1 MYVSVLSLAHT
12 YMYTDIYT
20 HLVSGHAYTCAC
32 SLTHCTRC
40 MQCMHTYMYVCT
52 RSWRR
57 PHVCMHTYMYV
68 CMHVCMHTYMYV
80 YTWACRGPPPAPWT
94 HIHACIPVKNTE
106 AIHEI
111 RQLVCSYVYT
121 ALDVC
126 YVYTHIHVCIHTHT
140 YVYTHTRMYTHI
152 HVCIHTHTHACIPVK
167 NTEAIHEI
175 RQLIGSL
182 RNPLRHLV
190 KGLG

>member
-1 MYVSVLSLAHT
+1 MAGVR
-12 YMYTDIYT
+12 
-20 HLVSGHAYTCAC
+20 GFPG
-32 SLTHCTRC
+32 RRRRKFF
-40 MQCMHTYMYVCT
+40 MYVCT
-52 RSWRR
+52 LF
-57 PHVCMHTYMYV
+57 PPQNILFPLKTPLLCV
-68 CMHVCMHTYMYV
+68 CMHVCMHVCIHTYMYV
-80 YTWACRGPPPAPWT
+80 YTHTCMYT

-106 AIHEI
+106 AIYEI

-190 KGLG
+190 KGLGWSLH

>member
-32 SLTHCTRC
+32 SLTHCTSTHTC
-40 MQCMHTYMYVCT
+40 MY
-52 RSWRR
+52 
-57 PHVCMHTYMYV
+57 
-68 CMHVCMHTYMYV
+68 
-80 YTWACRGPPPAPWT
+80 T

-126 YVYTHIHVCIHTHT
+126 YVYTHMHVCIHTHT